1 MSSGEKYSLLLM
13 RDDGRTMR
21 WRVGLRFFRTLCFA
35 VALMPLL
42 LGGAVWLAWRLYED
56 NAAVNAQLLRLEQ
69 ENATL
74 SATLKR
80 LANLEQL
87 LDMPDSAK
95 LLALQNQQAK
105 LKAAEHG
112 APTPEVPPQES
123 IKEQNQG
130 DAISLEAAPPPP
142 QPSSIPSVD
151 MRLIGVENVHARR
164 LGNSLRIALD
174 LINSQQKNQLGG
186 YVSCTVKGAGGESVV
201 LEISRD
207 VSSFRINRFKR
218 AVFAPALPAA
228 MRNLPALTVLIE
240 INLEERGVVYR
251 NEYPVENAP

>member
-1 MSSGEKYSLLLM
+1 MSSGEKYSILLM

-21 WRVGLRFFRTLCFA
+21 WRIGLRFFRTLCLM

-42 LGGAVWLAWRLYED
+42 LGGAGWLAWRLYED
-56 NAAVNAQLLRLEQ
+56 NTAINAQLRQLEQ
-69 ENATL
+69 ENTTI

-87 LDMPDSAK
+87 LDMPDSPK

-112 APTPEVPPQES
+112 APAPEVPPQEN
-123 IKEQNQG
+123 IKDQNQG

-142 QPSSIPSVD
+142 PSSIPSVD

-218 AVFAPALPAA
+218 AVFAPVLPAV
-228 MRNLPALTVLIE
+228 MRNLPALTVLVE
-240 INLEERGVVYR
+240 INLEDRGVVYR